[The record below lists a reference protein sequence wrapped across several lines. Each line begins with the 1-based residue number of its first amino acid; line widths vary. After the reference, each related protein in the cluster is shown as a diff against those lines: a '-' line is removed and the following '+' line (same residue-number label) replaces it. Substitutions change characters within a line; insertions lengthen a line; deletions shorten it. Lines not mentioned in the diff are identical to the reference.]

1 LLVLLLSL
9 LACSRNSLASMKRAQ
24 QQGDEWAKIYAL
36 HIKEGR
42 ELDEK
47 AKAAAAAKAAALKQ
61 VGLQDKASMCQPRHA
76 SSSEGGST
84 QVGAGCGKRL
94 TCVKRGDAR

>member
-1 LLVLLLSL
+1 
-9 LACSRNSLASMKRAQ
+9 MKRAQ

-47 AKAAAAAKAAALKQ
+47 AKAAAAKAAALKQ
-61 VGLQDKASMCQPRHA
+61 VGLA
-76 SSSEGGST
+76 
-84 QVGAGCGKRL
+84 GAGY
-94 TCVKRGDAR
+94 TPSRGQAVHV

>member
-1 LLVLLLSL
+1 VHKLLRLLCV
-9 LACSRNSLASMKRAQ
+9 CSRNTLASLKRAQ
-24 QQGDEWAKIYAL
+24 QNGDEWAKIYAL

-61 VGLQDKASMCQPRHA
+61 V
-76 SSSEGGST
+76 
-84 QVGAGCGKRL
+84 
-94 TCVKRGDAR
+94 